1 MAQLELRPEKL
12 FLGMSLSFTLR
23 DEKGVIMLAKGQ
35 RIETQQQLESIR
47 SRKKLFVEIEE
58 SEERVRAMMAGISAL
73 SRADAPIKDMSQYV
87 DLYKPRNEGDKLTGT
102 LAERWGDVESKLNA
116 LLGNVAGSE
125 DFERKVHG
133 LAQHIH
139 DLMSENAAASHF
151 LLFNRAVTEYDGYST
166 LHALLCAAL
175 GHSLGDS
182 LSLTDAERRSLV
194 CGALT
199 MNVAMMRLQD
209 TLAVQKYP
217 PMPHQRKAIDSHAE
231 EGQQM
236 LLQAGV
242 SDQDWLTIVGLHH
255 TPLQGPEQLS
265 DWAPALRLTKVVQ
278 TLDRYTAAMSPRKSR
293 AGRTA
298 RDSARSVIMPAGER
312 RQDEIGAALFRH
324 IGLCPP
330 GTYVRLANGETAVV
344 VRPGVKPT
352 APLVA
357 SVLNRHG
364 EPIAVPSLRETQQDN
379 FSIQSALAAT
389 AVRLRLNVDSMC
401 RLIPA

>member
-1 MAQLELRPEKL
+1 MAQLELSPEKL
-12 FLGMSLSFTLR
+12 FLGMSLNFTLR

-35 RIETQQQLESIR
+35 RIETAQQLEAIR
-47 SRKKLFVEIEE
+47 SRRKLFVEIEE
-58 SEERVRAMMAGISAL
+58 SEVRVRAMMAGISAL

-87 DLYKPRNEGDKLTGT
+87 DLYKPRNESDKLTGT

-116 LLGNVAGSE
+116 LLSNVAGGD

-151 LLFNRAVTEYDGYST
+151 LLFNRAVTEFGGYSA

-199 MNVAMMRLQD
+199 MNVAMSRLQD

-217 PMPHQRKAIDSHAE
+217 PMPHQRMAIDSHAE
-231 EGQQM
+231 QGQQM

-265 DWAPALRLTKVVQ
+265 DWAPALRLTKVLQ

-298 RDSARSVIMPAGER
+298 RDSARSVILPAGER

-344 VRPGVKPT
+344 VRPGAKPT

-357 SVLNRHG
+357 RVLNRHG
-364 EPIAVPSLRETQQDN
+364 EPIAVPSLRETLQDN
-379 FSIQSALAAT
+379 FSIQSTLAAT
-389 AVRLRLNVDSMC
+389 AVRLRLNLDSMC
-401 RLIPA
+401 RMIPA